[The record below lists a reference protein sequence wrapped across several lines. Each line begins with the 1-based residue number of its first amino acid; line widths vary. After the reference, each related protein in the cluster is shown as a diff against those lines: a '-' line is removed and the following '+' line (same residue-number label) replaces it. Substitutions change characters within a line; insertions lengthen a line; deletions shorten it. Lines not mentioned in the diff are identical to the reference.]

1 MIFTSGSHTAKE
13 RGEPVTVRFIP
24 YLLLFSQP
32 DLSFPSP
39 EISSRALRRLLILC
53 RTKHSFHLV
62 SLLILSF
69 NIHTVFF
76 GSSFWGP
83 TLPFVAFASISKSL
97 WSSLFFLYTSCQLN
111 FSSPK
116 KVNRSF
122 TTSELNSVHTLSIRT
137 N

>member
-69 NIHTVFF
+69 NIHTVFWF
-76 GSSFWGP
+76 F
-83 TLPFVAFASISKSL
+83 FL
-97 WSSLFFLYTSCQLN
+97 WSYSPFCRLRFYFEIASVESLFFFYTIC
-111 FSSPK
+111 
-116 KVNRSF
+116 
-122 TTSELNSVHTLSIRT
+122 
-137 N
+137 